1 MPALTADDFVRLVTL
16 YAPETVSALTFS
28 PDGSLL
34 AVAAGDKIH
43 LFQIPPQLRE
53 GQSSTPSGPSHLSSP
68 SIPG

>member
-16 YAPETVSALTFS
+16 YAPETISALTFS

-43 LFQIPPQLRE
+43 LFQIPQQLRPPQLLPP
-53 GQSSTPSGPSHLSSP
+53 TAPSDPSL
-68 SIPG
+68 G